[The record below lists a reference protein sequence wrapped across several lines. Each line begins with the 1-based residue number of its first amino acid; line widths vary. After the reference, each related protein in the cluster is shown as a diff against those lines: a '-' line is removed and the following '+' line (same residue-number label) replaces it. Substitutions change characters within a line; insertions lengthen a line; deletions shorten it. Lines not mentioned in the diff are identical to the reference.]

1 MALKNYT
8 TTIKVEKT
16 IQEIETNLAKHGATH
31 ILKMYNEDGITSS
44 LAFKC
49 FVNEQLISFKLPME
63 EEKILKVFENE
74 YKEGKLSK
82 KYADN
87 VEQARRTGW
96 RIIKNWIDAQI
107 ALIEIHIVT
116 FEEVFLPYMYD
127 EKNDETLFEKLKKT
141 DFKFELDYKEK

>member
-82 KYADN
+82 N
-87 VEQARRTGW
+87 M
-96 RIIKNWIDAQI
+96 
-107 ALIEIHIVT
+107 LIT
-116 FEEVFLPYMYD
+116 
-127 EKNDETLFEKLKKT
+127 
-141 DFKFELDYKEK
+141 

>member
-1 MALKNYT
+1 
-8 TTIKVEKT
+8 
-16 IQEIETNLAKHGATH
+16 
-31 ILKMYNEDGITSS
+31 MYNEDGITSS

-96 RIIKNWIDAQI
+96 RIIKNWIDAQM

-127 EKNDETLFEKLKKT
+127 EKNDETLFDKLKKT
-141 DFKFELDYKEK
+141 DFKLELEYKEK